1 MPDLNHAQHFSGN
14 VALNINFKSTLMKT
28 ILVPMDASAC
38 AENALLFAILLAQ
51 KQQARLVLVNA
62 FQIRAAAGEVP
73 FEIIEE
79 ELIRKKKESEQM
91 LRAQAIKISHTGN
104 LEFDFVALEGAPDD
118 VILDVAKSREAS
130 YIIMGTNGEGL
141 ATSMFG
147 STAWHVIEKATC
159 PVIALPPSAR
169 FNKPVKRI
177 TYATDYRSS
186 DLEAINKLTQ
196 LATLWNAQVNILH
209 VDENKMT
216 AEEEVVLMDSF
227 RKKVL
232 QKVNYD
238 NLSFQIL
245 YGNDVAD
252 RLEKYIED
260 QNTDLLVMATH
271 RRSFFERLFKK
282 SVTRRIAL
290 DAAVPLMAFH
300 YNKESA
306 VKLI

>member
-1 MPDLNHAQHFSGN
+1 ME
-14 VALNINFKSTLMKT
+14 T

-51 KQQARLVLVNA
+51 KQGASLVLVNA
-62 FQIRAAAGEVP
+62 FQIPAPVGEVP
-73 FEIIEE
+73 FEIIEDE
-79 ELIRKKKESEQM
+79 IIRKKKESEQM
-91 LRAQAIKISHTGN
+91 LRAQSIKISHAGKI
-104 LEFDFVALEGAPDD
+104 EFDLEALEGLPDE
-118 VILDVAKSREAS
+118 VILEVARNRKAD

-141 ATSMFG
+141 ATAIFG
-147 STAWHVIEKATC
+147 STAWHVMEKATC

-169 FNKPVKRI
+169 FSKPIKRI
-177 TYATDYRSS
+177 SFATDYRSS
-186 DLEAINKLTQ
+186 DLDVINKLTK
-196 LATLWNAQVNILH
+196 LATLWHAQVNILH
-209 VDENKMT
+209 VDEDKMK
-216 AEEEVVLMDSF
+216 AEEEIVLMDSF

-232 QKVNYD
+232 QKVSYN

-245 YGNDVAD
+245 YGTDVAD

-271 RRSFFERLFKK
+271 RRGLFERLFKK
-282 SVTRRIAL
+282 SVTRQMAL
-290 DAAVPLMAFH
+290 DAVVPMMAFH